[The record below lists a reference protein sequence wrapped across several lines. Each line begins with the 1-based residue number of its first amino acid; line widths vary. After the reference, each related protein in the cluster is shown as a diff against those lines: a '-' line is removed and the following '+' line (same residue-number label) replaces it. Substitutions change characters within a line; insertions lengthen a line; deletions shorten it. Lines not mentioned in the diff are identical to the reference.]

1 MGKVHRRGDFSRLE
15 NGFHKFDD
23 GEFISELHL
32 VGGGDAQKR
41 QARFDDLFRRFCEQE
56 HCVSLRFCRVDNA
69 VLEVELV
76 VCLTYRHHR
85 ARDIARLVLFGGVF
99 DCVGECRDRF
109 HDGVRFR
116 IVKGGVID
124 VLCDFR
130 TA

>member
-1 MGKVHRRGDFSRLE
+1 M
-15 NGFHKFDD
+15 
-23 GEFISELHL
+23 
-32 VGGGDAQKR
+32 
-41 QARFDDLFRRFCEQE
+41 
-56 HCVSLRFCRVDNA
+56 RFCRVDNA

-76 VCLTYRHHR
+76 VCLTYRHYR

-99 DCVGECRDRF
+99 DGVGECRDRF

-124 VLCDFR
+124 VLCNFR